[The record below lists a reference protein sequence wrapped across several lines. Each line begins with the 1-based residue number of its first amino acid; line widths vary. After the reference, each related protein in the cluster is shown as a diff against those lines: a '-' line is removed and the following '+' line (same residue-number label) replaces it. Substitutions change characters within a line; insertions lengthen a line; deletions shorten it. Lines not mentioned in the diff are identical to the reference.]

1 MSEAVTAE
9 GSQSQAIQPRE
20 RRLAGFW
27 HRFKR
32 NRLAVFGLVIVAL
45 MLLTAVFAPL
55 IAPKDPQAQ
64 DYALTLQPP
73 GVGGLMGTDSLGSDV
88 FSRVVFGAR
97 ISLYSSL
104 ISVGIALLIGVP
116 VGLTSGYFRGIWDE
130 WIVMRIVDSLQAFP
144 FLILALVIAAILG
157 GGLGYAMIAIGIGFV
172 PAFVRITRA
181 QVLTVRS
188 LDYVDAARAIGTGHM
203 GIMLRHVLPNSLPPL
218 LVPTTP
224 PVGYA
229 ILAAAPPPPPA
240 PRRPPPRAWA
250 SGLSRASRAGA
261 RCSSRP
267 SHTSRPRG
275 GWRSSRAWR
284 SSSPSSAST
293 SSATASARPST
304 PEPTTRERDRP
315 LTRIVATFSIAA
327 FDPETDSLGVAVQ
340 SKFLAV
346 GSVVPWARAGVGALA
361 TQALANFNY
370 GPRGLD
376 LMSKGHTA
384 EQTVGAP
391 TSSDAGGDARG
402 RKG

>member
-9 GSQSQAIQPRE
+9 GSQGQAIQPRE

-32 NRLAVFGLVIVAL
+32 NRLAVVGLVIVAL
-45 MLLTAVFAPL
+45 MLLTAILAPL

-130 WIVMRIVDSLQAFP
+130 WIVMRVVDSLQAFP

-188 LDYVDAARAIGTGHM
+188 LDYVDAARAIGTGHT

-218 LVPTTP
+218 LVQTTLA
-224 PVGYA
+224 VGYA
-229 ILAAAPPPPPA
+229 IIAEATLSFLGLGAEPGQPSWGSMLFQAQSYLTTAWWMAFFPGMA
-240 PRRPPPRAWA
+240 IFFAVLGFNLLGDGVREALDPR
-250 SGLSRASRAGA
+250 
-261 RCSSRP
+261 
-267 SHTSRPRG
+267 TY
-275 GWRSSRAWR
+275 
-284 SSSPSSAST
+284 
-293 SSATASARPST
+293 
-304 PEPTTRERDRP
+304 D
-315 LTRIVATFSIAA
+315 
-327 FDPETDSLGVAVQ
+327 
-340 SKFLAV
+340 
-346 GSVVPWARAGVGALA
+346 
-361 TQALANFNY
+361 
-370 GPRGLD
+370 
-376 LMSKGHTA
+376 
-384 EQTVGAP
+384 
-391 TSSDAGGDARG
+391 
-402 RKG
+402 

>member
-9 GSQSQAIQPRE
+9 GSQGQTIRPRE

-27 HRFKR
+27 RRFKR
-32 NRLAVFGLVIVAL
+32 NRLAVVGLVIVAV
-45 MLLTAVFAPL
+45 MLLTALLAPL
-55 IAPKDPQAQ
+55 IAPSDPQAQ

-73 GVGGLMGTDSLGSDV
+73 GVGGLMGTDSLGGDV

-188 LDYVDAARAIGTGHM
+188 LDYVDAARAIGTGHL

-218 LVPTTP
+218 LVQTTLA
-224 PVGYA
+224 VGYA
-229 ILAAAPPPPPA
+229 IIAEATLSFLGLGAEPGQPSWGSMLFQAQSYLTTAWWMAFFPGMA
-240 PRRPPPRAWA
+240 IFFAVLGFNLLGDGVREALDPR
-250 SGLSRASRAGA
+250 
-261 RCSSRP
+261 
-267 SHTSRPRG
+267 TY
-275 GWRSSRAWR
+275 
-284 SSSPSSAST
+284 
-293 SSATASARPST
+293 
-304 PEPTTRERDRP
+304 D
-315 LTRIVATFSIAA
+315 
-327 FDPETDSLGVAVQ
+327 
-340 SKFLAV
+340 
-346 GSVVPWARAGVGALA
+346 
-361 TQALANFNY
+361 
-370 GPRGLD
+370 
-376 LMSKGHTA
+376 
-384 EQTVGAP
+384 
-391 TSSDAGGDARG
+391 
-402 RKG
+402 